1 MHWDAQIEMI
11 YSTMPTFIVDKSVMH
26 KLKIATVSLVL
37 CFTGAVQA
45 ESYNKPDVRTEK
57 RFTQTHGLTRKDAAR
72 FARDATRGRV
82 IAVKPM
88 KKGGAGYNV
97 RLLMDGGRVVTV
109 KVDRR
114 GKVHRK

>member
-1 MHWDAQIEMI
+1 
-11 YSTMPTFIVDKSVMH
+11 MPTFIVDKNVMH
-26 KLKIATVSLVL
+26 KLKIATISLLL
-37 CFTGAVQA
+37 CLTGAVQA
-45 ESYNKPDVRTEK
+45 ESYNKSDARAEK

-82 IAVKPM
+82 IAVKPIN
-88 KKGGAGYNV
+88 KGGAGYNV

>member
-1 MHWDAQIEMI
+1 MI
-11 YSTMPTFIVDKSVMH
+11 YSTMPTFIVDKNVMH
-26 KLKIATVSLVL
+26 KLKIATISLLVCL
-37 CFTGAVQA
+37 TGAVQA
-45 ESYNKPDVRTEK
+45 ESYNKSDARAEK

-82 IAVKPM
+82 IAVKPIN
-88 KKGGAGYNV
+88 KGGAGYNV

>member
-1 MHWDAQIEMI
+1 
-11 YSTMPTFIVDKSVMH
+11 MPTFIVDKNVMH
-26 KLKIATVSLVL
+26 KLKIATISLLL
-37 CFTGAVQA
+37 CLTGAVQA
-45 ESYNKPDVRTEK
+45 ESYNKSDARAEK

-82 IAVKPM
+82 IAVKPIN
-88 KKGGAGYNV
+88 KGGAGYNV
-97 RLLMDGGRVVTV
+97 RLLMDGGRVGTV

>member
-1 MHWDAQIEMI
+1 
-11 YSTMPTFIVDKSVMH
+11 MPTFIVDKNVMH
-26 KLKIATVSLVL
+26 KLKIATISLLL
-37 CFTGAVQA
+37 CLTGAVQA
-45 ESYNKPDVRTEK
+45 ESYNKSDARAEK
-57 RFTQTHGLTRKDAAR
+57 RFTQAHGLTRKDAAR

-82 IAVKPM
+82 IAVKPIN
-88 KKGGAGYNV
+88 KGGAGYNV